1 MINEHKKGVKAPKY
15 TKKAKGIEP
24 PKPRNPVAK
33 NATSAIGGGAAG
45 AHKDKKKAAKA
56 GEVKHKKLELA
67 ESYDRK
73 LELMLE
79 LSVLQQKIAEARKS
93 GADKWRQHFDKET
106 ASTRERYNK
115 SKEHYDRLKK
125 DPEYREQEFQ
135 KWHQEVHGKKAVA
148 EGSNDGKEDNF
159 TIDDIKNLEKIR
171 DFETLKAHAKELIK
185 GKPAR
190 RMKPEKIS
198 WFYNHIDTLKNPLAV
213 IKMMYDLM
221 LAGEGHK
228 VIGSRNSMSSNSY
241 RTKFGEQGV
250 AEGWTHDS
258 LAAELFEMPTY
269 ENRLREMLEGQVSFL
284 EGGTEER
291 VTMASKKPGSQHHLN
306 DADQGNIDDMHL
318 RSVHPSDKG
327 DKDEYGMEGEYL
339 RNELHTI
346 MRVCKHLEHSIDD
359 SEDLPTWVIDK
370 MSQAKGMIVMV
381 MDYLI
386 SEKEET
392 LDKQS
397 GKEDH
402 MMK

>member
-1 MINEHKKGVKAPKY
+1 MKKTIEQHLLEGFARKLTDITEDWQKANKRDKKEGVAEGTRYTGNGIHPKLVEILKQRGYKGPYQLGKLKKWFVHLKDDVNAQATDEIMVTGNDVEYDEWVLKEQYGEYAFGSEGGYMTGDANRVIKNTAPMLEQGTAETTGDPKFDKMI
-15 TKKAKGIEP
+15 KGI
-24 PKPRNPVAK
+24 
-33 NATSAIGGGAAG
+33 TG
-45 AHKDKKKAAKA
+45 KK
-56 GEVKHKKLELA
+56 
-67 ESYDRK
+67 
-73 LELMLE
+73 
-79 LSVLQQKIAEARKS
+79 
-93 GADKWRQHFDKET
+93 
-106 ASTRERYNK
+106 
-115 SKEHYDRLKK
+115 
-125 DPEYREQEFQ
+125 
-135 KWHQEVHGKKAVA
+135 EVHGKKA
-148 EGSNDGKEDNF
+148 
-159 TIDDIKNLEKIR
+159 
-171 DFETLKAHAKELIK
+171 
-185 GKPAR
+185 
-190 RMKPEKIS
+190 
-198 WFYNHIDTLKNPLAV
+198 
-213 IKMMYDLM
+213 
-221 LAGEGHK
+221 
-228 VIGSRNSMSSNSY
+228 
-241 RTKFGEQGV
+241 V

>member
-1 MINEHKKGVKAPKY
+1 MDPKQ
-15 TKKAKGIEP
+15 
-24 PKPRNPVAK
+24 NPDMAR
-33 NATSAIGGGAAG
+33 AL
-45 AHKDKKKAAKA
+45 KD
-56 GEVKHKKLELA
+56 
-67 ESYDRK
+67 
-73 LELMLE
+73 
-79 LSVLQQKIAEARKS
+79 
-93 GADKWRQHFDKET
+93 FD
-106 ASTRERYNK
+106 
-115 SKEHYDRLKK
+115 D
-125 DPEYREQEFQ
+125 
-135 KWHQEVHGKKAVA
+135 V
-148 EGSNDGKEDNF
+148 
-159 TIDDIKNLEKIR
+159 
-171 DFETLKAHAKELIK
+171 
-185 GKPAR
+185 
-190 RMKPEKIS
+190 MKPETPADRAKQ
-198 WFYNHIDTLKNPLAV
+198 LKYLAD
-213 IKMMYDLM
+213 KD
-221 LAGEGHK
+221 K
-228 VIGSRNSMSSNSY
+228 RKKN
-241 RTKFGEQGV
+241 
-250 AEGWTHDS
+250 EGWTHDT

-327 DKDEYGMEGEYL
+327 DEDEYGMEGEYL

-346 MRVCKHLEHSIDD
+346 MRVCKHLEHAIDD

>member
-1 MINEHKKGVKAPKY
+1 MINEHKKGIKAPKY

-56 GEVKHKKLELA
+56 GEVKHKKLEVA

-79 LSVLQQKIAEARKS
+79 LSSIRQKI
-93 GADKWRQHFDKET
+93 
-106 ASTRERYNK
+106 
-115 SKEHYDRLKK
+115 
-125 DPEYREQEFQ
+125 
-135 KWHQEVHGKKAVA
+135 QEVKSAREKWNSESEKRKKKHDAIA
-148 EGSNDGKEDNF
+148 ANQTKDGSGMSSAINR
-159 TIDDIKNLEKIR
+159 LEK
-171 DFETLKAHAKELIK
+171 HVNAK
-185 GKPAR
+185 
-190 RMKPEKIS
+190 
-198 WFYNHIDTLKNPLAV
+198 
-213 IKMMYDLM
+213 
-221 LAGEGHK
+221 
-228 VIGSRNSMSSNSY
+228 
-241 RTKFGEQGV
+241 
-250 AEGWTHDS
+250 EGWTHDT

-327 DKDEYGMEGEYL
+327 DEDEYGMEGEYL

-346 MRVCKHLEHSIDD
+346 MRVCKHLEHAIDD